1 MSILPVFVLATTAI
15 FLLALAVHSSGRL
28 KFCAVCVTIG
38 ITWLS
43 LLIARLL
50 GYPVNPILIGVLMG
64 ECVVGLYHLIEK
76 RAPPS
81 WQIFRWP
88 YMITL
93 TVAVYL
99 VVGVRS
105 GAWASLALLAL
116 IWIVWGGAYAL
127 RQYPSIKKITERLI
141 ACCRDW

>member
-1 MSILPVFVLATTAI
+1 MSLLPLFIIATTAI
-15 FLLALAVHSSGRL
+15 FLMALFVHSFGHL

-38 ITWLS
+38 LTWLS

-50 GYPVNPILIGVLMG
+50 GYPINPILIGVLMG

-76 RAPPS
+76 RAPVA

-88 YMITL
+88 YIITM
-93 TVAVYL
+93 TVIVYL
-99 VVGVRS
+99 IVGVRS
-105 GAWASLALLAL
+105 GAKVAIALLVLLWA
-116 IWIVWGGAYAL
+116 IWWAAFAL
-127 RQYPSIKKITERLI
+127 RQYPSVKKITEKLI